1 MKGSRTS
8 FTRKG
13 KDIRKDKD
21 TSRGKDARR
30 NRGAKWAALLLL
42 AALAAAALSLCLGVE
57 PVSLREVAAAFLS
70 GGDSTA
76 ARIVRH
82 VRLPRTCAGL
92 LAGAAL
98 ACAGVIVQLV
108 LANPL
113 AAPSTIGV
121 NAGAGL
127 AAAVCCAVFPSA
139 VGFVPIAAL
148 FGAFGGAVI
157 VLAIAERTG
166 ASRLTLVLAGVAVSG
181 IFSAGVDA
189 VVTFVPE
196 ALNGYSD
203 FRIGGLSGVAMD
215 ELVLPACLIL
225 LGILA
230 ALSLHNELDVLALGT
245 EQAQALGLSA
255 KKLRLLALALA
266 AMLAGAA
273 VSFAGLL
280 GFVGLI
286 APHMMRRLVGEESGP
301 LLLCSAL
308 GGAALLTFCDLLS
321 RLLFAPYELPVG
333 ILLSLLGG
341 PFFIWLLLRQRGGR
355 HA

>member
-1 MKGSRTS
+1 MRNLRTCC
-8 FTRKG
+8 TLG
-13 KDIRKDKD
+13 
-21 TSRGKDARR
+21 R
-30 NRGAKWAALLLL
+30 NKKILAVLFL
-42 AALAAAALSLCLGVE
+42 AAVLAGGLSLCLGAE
-57 PVSLREVAAAFLS
+57 AVSLPRAVGAILS
-70 GGDSTA
+70 HQETVET
-76 ARIVRH
+76 RILAY

-98 ACAGVIVQLV
+98 ACAGAIIQGV

-121 NAGAGL
+121 NSGAGL
-127 AAAVCCAVFPSA
+127 AAAICCAINPGA
-139 VGFVPIAAL
+139 VAAVPFAAL
-148 FGAFGGAVI
+148 AGAFFGA
-157 VLAIAERTG
+157 VLVLTVAERTG

-286 APHMMRRLVGEESGP
+286 VPHMMRRLVGEESGP